1 MKGSGNNMEITF
13 FIGNGFDLANGLST
27 SYIDFYNHILKENK
41 EKNILNKENIFLKE
55 IKDFMEKDD
64 DIDVQEG
71 ESKYIDW
78 SDFERALGAYTANLK
93 DTDAGSKYLDDL
105 QDVRDAFIDYI
116 TKQEEQFKIDKES
129 ARAMFNELSFHFYKG
144 IRTHE
149 ENTIESYFKNHNS
162 GVYNFN
168 FVNFNYTNTLNKV
181 ISQTSKITD
190 SNSGI
195 YIAKSPIHVHRTLN
209 TGTLLGVNDVSQ
221 IAKPDI
227 FEADDIRDI
236 IKPEMQNYDD
246 GTIVPKIDKLI
257 AKTNIF
263 VIYGMSM
270 GITDKTWWD
279 KIATQLINYNKYLII
294 NKHMIDSEK
303 ATVKKHPRT
312 RRKFIESVENEFVNN
327 LNLEDK
333 DKDKVLERT
342 FVILGSDYIF
352 KYDTSKSKA

>member
-1 MKGSGNNMEITF
+1 MEITF

-27 SYIDFYNHILKENK
+27 SYIDFYNYILKANK
-41 EKNILNKENIFLKE
+41 EKNILSKENIFLKE

-78 SDFERALGAYTANLK
+78 SDFEQALGAYTANLK

-116 TKQEEQFKIDKES
+116 TKQEVQFKIDKES
-129 ARAMFNELSFHFYKG
+129 ASAMFNNLSFHFYKG

-162 GVYNFN
+162 GFYNFN

-181 ISQTSKITD
+181 ISQTNKITD
-190 SNSGI
+190 SNSGR

-246 GTIVPKIDKLI
+246 GTIVPKIDELI
-257 AKTNIF
+257 DKTNIF

-279 KIATQLINYNKYLII
+279 KIASQLINHNKYLLI
-294 NKHMIDSEK
+294 NKHMTDSEK
-303 ATVKKHPRT
+303 TTVKKHPRT
-312 RRKFIESVENEFVNN
+312 RRKFIESVENEFVNI

-333 DKDKVLERT
+333 DKDRLLKRT
-342 FVILGSDYIF
+342 FVILGSEYIF
-352 KYDTSKSKA
+352 NHNSSDSKA

>member
-1 MKGSGNNMEITF
+1 MEITF

-162 GVYNFN
+162 
-168 FVNFNYTNTLNKV
+168 
-181 ISQTSKITD
+181 
-190 SNSGI
+190 
-195 YIAKSPIHVHRTLN
+195 
-209 TGTLLGVNDVSQ
+209 
-221 IAKPDI
+221 
-227 FEADDIRDI
+227 
-236 IKPEMQNYDD
+236 
-246 GTIVPKIDKLI
+246 
-257 AKTNIF
+257 
-263 VIYGMSM
+263 
-270 GITDKTWWD
+270 
-279 KIATQLINYNKYLII
+279 
-294 NKHMIDSEK
+294 
-303 ATVKKHPRT
+303 
-312 RRKFIESVENEFVNN
+312 
-327 LNLEDK
+327 
-333 DKDKVLERT
+333 
-342 FVILGSDYIF
+342 
-352 KYDTSKSKA
+352 